1 MISTTC
7 SLLEIQMS
15 SKPALDVSMLLH
27 RFGFDLLIVVCNDVH
42 MCTCVH
48 VHVHMCNDVHNEIGC
63 RELSS
68 VRRLLLNISFHIT
81 IVKSAHHMFNSTNTY
96 THCVIYILLS
106 NV

>member
-42 MCTCVH
+42 
-48 VHVHMCNDVHNEIGC
+48 NEIGC

-81 IVKSAHHMFNSTNTY
+81 IVKSTHHMFNSTNTY